1 MLLGVWLVWLRPPP
15 DTLLVPGKLDTV
27 ISSLLRYEANRPLEA
42 VPRVAVGYGA
52 CRDLFVS
59 GAFIMANHSFP
70 EEPAHFL
77 DVGSMDEL
85 WRMYAYFFT
94 AGAAAERFVSDPE
107 LFQALVARGEA
118 EAGHRWELGGNAP
131 VMAARFA
138 REGAEVLLAAK
149 LSPGLAGWLPRGVR
163 VAGGQIATD
172 DVHLI
177 MEYKREEAWGQVK
190 APRANRFIVHHDL
203 NNPLVSSLEEF
214 EAAVPGFLPDLLV
227 VGGLQMMDNF
237 PFKEGER
244 LARILAIRRQMAAM
258 PEEVRIHFEMAS
270 FVDSSLL
277 EELVEHVIPQADSLG
292 MNEQELPNLHSL
304 LTTGEVS
311 VMADSGSPGC
321 STR

>member
-59 GAFIMANHSFP
+59 GAFIMANHSFS

-107 LFQALVARGEA
+107 LFRALVARGEA

-138 REGAEVLLAAK
+138 R
-149 LSPGLAGWLPRGVR
+149 
-163 VAGGQIATD
+163 
-172 DVHLI
+172 
-177 MEYKREEAWGQVK
+177 
-190 APRANRFIVHHDL
+190 
-203 NNPLVSSLEEF
+203 
-214 EAAVPGFLPDLLV
+214 
-227 VGGLQMMDNF
+227 
-237 PFKEGER
+237 
-244 LARILAIRRQMAAM
+244 
-258 PEEVRIHFEMAS
+258 
-270 FVDSSLL
+270 
-277 EELVEHVIPQADSLG
+277 
-292 MNEQELPNLHSL
+292 
-304 LTTGEVS
+304 
-311 VMADSGSPGC
+311 
-321 STR
+321 